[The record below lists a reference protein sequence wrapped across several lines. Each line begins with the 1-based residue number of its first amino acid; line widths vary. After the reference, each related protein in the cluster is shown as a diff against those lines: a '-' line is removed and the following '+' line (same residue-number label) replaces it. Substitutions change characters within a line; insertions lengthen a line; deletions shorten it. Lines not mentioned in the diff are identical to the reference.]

1 MKEYFLIFL
10 KSIIAYI
17 VLLILTRI
25 MGKKQLSQMTSF
37 DYIVSITIGSITA
50 AISVDRRINGIDGL
64 IAVLSWAVM
73 PIITGYI
80 GLKSARF
87 RRLADGESSILIDKG
102 KVNDKNM
109 RQARYN
115 MKDLLM
121 QLRQKDIFDLAE
133 VDYALLEPN
142 GQLSVLKKQ
151 ELHNVTLKDLN
162 IKTPYKGMVI
172 DIIANGEIIY
182 DHLSM
187 IKKDEIWLK
196 DQLNN
201 KQIKDII
208 YAGYTSE
215 NKLEIV
221 LMDNLKG
228 KQYLK

>member
-1 MKEYFLIFL
+1 MKEYLLIFL
-10 KSIIAYI
+10 KSIISYI

-50 AISVDRRINGIDGL
+50 AISVDRRINDIDGL
-64 IAVLSWAVM
+64 IAVLSWAVL

-80 GLKSARF
+80 GLKNSRF
-87 RRLADGESSILIDKG
+87 RRLTDGESSILIDKG
-102 KVNDKNM
+102 QVNDKNM
-109 RQARYN
+109 RKARYN

-121 QLRQKDIFDLAE
+121 QLRQKDIFDIAE
-133 VDYALLEPN
+133 VDFALLEPN

-187 IKKDEIWLK
+187 IKKDERWLK
-196 DQLNN
+196 DQLKN

-208 YAGYTSE
+208 YAGFTSE
-215 NKLEIV
+215 NKLEFV
-221 LMDNLKG
+221 LMNNLKG
-228 KQYLK
+228 KQH